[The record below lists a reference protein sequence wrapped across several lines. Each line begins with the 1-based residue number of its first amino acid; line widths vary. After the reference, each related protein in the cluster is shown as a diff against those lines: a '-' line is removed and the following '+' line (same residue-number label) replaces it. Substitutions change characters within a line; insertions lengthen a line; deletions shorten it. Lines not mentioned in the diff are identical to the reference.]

1 MIEEQ
6 KTDQAPK
13 NVATKNV
20 APKTETPIDMPE
32 GKMEISLRVLSNEL
46 IGIKMS
52 VDDMKMKWVII
63 GVGAIG
69 VLLWAAAAFGP
80 ALTSSFSGG

>member
-1 MIEEQ
+1 MIEEK
-6 KTDQAPK
+6 KTDQVSKA
-13 NVATKNV
+13 VE
-20 APKTETPIDMPE
+20 PKTEAPVDMPE

>member
-1 MIEEQ
+1 MAEEQ
-6 KTDQAPK
+6 KENQ
-13 NVATKNV
+13 VQQQ
-20 APKTETPIDMPE
+20 PIDMPE
-32 GKMEISLRVLSNEL
+32 GKMELSLRVLSNEL

-69 VLLWAAAAFGP
+69 AMLWAAAAFGP
-80 ALTSSFSGG
+80 QLTSAFGSIGG